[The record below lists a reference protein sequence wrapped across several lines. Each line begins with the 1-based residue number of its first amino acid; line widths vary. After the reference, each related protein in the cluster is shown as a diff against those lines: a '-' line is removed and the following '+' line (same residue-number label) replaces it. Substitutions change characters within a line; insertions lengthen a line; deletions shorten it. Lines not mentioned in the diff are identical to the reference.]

1 MKPIRARRACAITLA
16 ELLIASVVGGLSI
29 LILFS
34 GAMSM
39 QRCFIASQ
47 DLSSA
52 KREQTRLSDY
62 LAMDLRRSFTLKKG
76 TDGET
81 IVTLT
86 MPDYYDSDGNPRTP
100 TITKYVH
107 SYGDAN
113 KPMTVV
119 YTKKGSLV
127 YRKENSS
134 DPVQIAEDV
143 ADFQLNID
151 DGGQVVQTQIS
162 FQPKFKRNVPTND
175 EASQKATT
183 LYSTI
188 VLRNQRKDIK

>member
-1 MKPIRARRACAITLA
+1 MKAIRGRHTSAITLP

-47 DLSSA
+47 DLSLA

-62 LAMDLRRSFTLKKG
+62 LAMDLRRSLTVTKG
-76 TDGET
+76 SDGQT
-81 IVTLT
+81 IVSLT
-86 MPDYYDSDGNPRTP
+86 MPDYYDADGKPRTP
-100 TITKYVH
+100 TIAKYVH
-107 SYGDAN
+107 TYGDAN

-119 YTKKGSLV
+119 YTREGSV
-127 YRKENSS
+127 VFRKENSS
-134 DPVQIAEDV
+134 APVKIAEDV
-143 ADFQLNID
+143 ADFQLNIV

-162 FQPKFKRNVPTND
+162 FQPKFKRNGPTND
-175 EASQKATT
+175 ESAQKATT
-183 LYSTI
+183 LYSTV